1 MIYNRIAAQMA
12 LGMIMNNVSILYNA
26 RYKLSPNDFKPI
38 LWQYYLFSAIEIIV
52 ESGCEE
58 VDENTITAFLLSSDK
73 YKPMLEVLKENS
85 YSEFIRAIKEAVK
98 DGNQSFDYYYDQVKK
113 YSLVRDYKA
122 QGFNVDAIYD
132 EGKDE
137 AEQKQKL
144 NSMGIE
150 EILNHFD
157 SIQVRMKSEYSKE
170 APIEESW
177 VGENTHELLELFK
190 QTPATGCVLNSPY
203 LSTISAGWQRGHLI
217 LRTMP
222 SGTGKTA
229 QAIGDLC
236 LVCCKKVWD
245 VKKNKYVDN
254 PQYQGRGFYIH
265 TEQKQW
271 EEVMPRF
278 LSYISNVECYRIMRG
293 QLTEYEEQKVEEAGT
308 ILKESGIRLINLPQF
323 TMKSI
328 RDTIKNMVLQ
338 YGCTYGIF
346 DYIFDNTNCMQEY
359 RQKVGNSGRQDMMFL
374 AVATDLKEMA
384 EEYNIG
390 LMSMTQT
397 NGKEKQIGNGAA
409 DESCVFGSTQ
419 MKNKLDTGVVSL
431 FPKKSE
437 LELIAPLID
446 NSPFG
451 DKISI
456 NMVTSVYKG
465 RYNMYGATIKIW
477 QHLDRNTGRLT
488 DYFCTDADNEPIQV
502 DRTVLEGVELV

>member
-1 MIYNRIAAQMA
+1 MIYDRVSASILLAM
-12 LGMIMNNVSILYNA
+12 LMNNPTILYNQ
-26 RYKLSPNDFKPI
+26 RYKIYRKDFAPI
-38 LWQYYLFSAIEIIV
+38 LFHYYLFGCIENIACTGV
-52 ESGCEE
+52 EEI
-58 VDENTITAFLLSSDK
+58 DANTITAFITSSDK
-73 YKPMLEVLKENS
+73 YKEQYQVLKDND
-85 YSEFIRAIKEAVK
+85 YVDFIGQYKEIVADSDK
-98 DGNQSFDYYYDQVKK
+98 TADFYYNNVKK
-113 YSLVRDYKA
+113 YSLVREYKDK
-122 QGFNVDAIYD
+122 GFDITDIYD

-137 AEQKQKL
+137 SEQKQKL
-144 NSMGIE
+144 NSLSID
-150 EILNHFD
+150 EILNHFE
-157 SIQVRMKSEYSKE
+157 SIQVALKSEYSSE
-170 APIEESW
+170 APVEESW
-177 VGENTHELLELFK
+177 AGDNTHELLKIFK
-190 QTPATGCVLNSPY
+190 EQPAIGCVLNSPY

-236 LVCCKKVWD
+236 LVCCKKIWD
-245 VKKNKYVDN
+245 AKKNEYVDN
-254 PQYQGRGFYIH
+254 PQYQGKGFYIH
-265 TEQKQW
+265 TEQKQQ
-271 EEVMPRF
+271 EEITPRF

-293 QLTEYEEQKVEEAGT
+293 QLTEYEEQKVEEAGE
-308 ILKESGIRLINLPQF
+308 ILRDSGIRLINLPQF

-328 RDTIKNMVLQ
+328 RDVIKNMVLQ
-338 YGCTYGIF
+338 YGCTYGVF
-346 DYIFDNTNCMQEY
+346 DYIFDNTFCMQEY
-359 RQKVGNSGRQDMMFL
+359 RSKVGNSGRQDMMFL

-384 EEYNIG
+384 EEFNIG

-397 NGKEKQIGNGAA
+397 NGKEKSIGNGAA

-451 DKISI
+451 NKENI

-465 RYNMYGATIKIW
+465 RYNMYGKAIKIW

-488 DYFCTDADNEPIQV
+488 DYFCTNEDNEPVQV
-502 DRTVLEGVELV
+502 DRTMLEGVELV

>member
-1 MIYNRIAAQMA
+1 MIYNRIAAQMTI
-12 LGMIMNNVSILYNA
+12 GMVLNNVSILYNS
-26 RYKLSPNDFKPI
+26 RFKLTHDDFKPI
-38 LWQYYLFSAIEIIV
+38 LWQYYLFSAVEIIA

-58 VDENTITAFLLSSDK
+58 IDANIITAFLLSSEK
-73 YKPMLEVLKENS
+73 YQAMLNVLKEND
-85 YSEFIRAIKEAVK
+85 YVEFIGAIKEAVK
-98 DGNQSFDYYYDQVKK
+98 DGAKGFEYYYDQVKK
-113 YSLVRDYKA
+113 YSLVRNYKA
-122 QGFNVDAIYD
+122 LGFNVEDIYD

-144 NSMGIE
+144 NSMTID

-157 SIQVRMKSEYSKE
+157 AIQNRMKAEYSKE
-170 APIEESW
+170 TPVEESW
-177 VGENTHELLELFK
+177 VGANTHELLQVFK

-236 LVCCKKVWD
+236 LVCCKKIWD

-254 PQYQGRGFYIH
+254 PQYQGHGFYIH

-293 QLTEYEEQKVEEAGT
+293 QLTEYEEQKVEEAGQ
-308 ILKESGIRLINLPQF
+308 ILLDSGIRLINLPQF

-328 RDTIKNMVLQ
+328 RATIKNMVLQ

-346 DYIFDNTNCMQEY
+346 DYIFDNTFCMQEY
-359 RQKVGNSGRQDMMFL
+359 RSKVGNSGRQDMMFL

-384 EEYNIG
+384 E
-390 LMSMTQT
+390 
-397 NGKEKQIGNGAA
+397 EKQIGNGAA

-451 DKISI
+451 DKANI

-477 QHLDRNTGRLT
+477 QHLDRNTGRLI
-488 DYFCTDADNEPIQV
+488 DYFCTNADNEPIQV

>member
-12 LGMIMNNVSILYNA
+12 MGMVMNNVSILYNS
-26 RYKLSPNDFKPI
+26 RFKLTHEDFKPI
-38 LWQYYLFSAIEIIV
+38 LWHFYLFSAIEIIA

-58 VDENTITAFLLSSDK
+58 IDANTITAFLLSSDK
-73 YKPMLEVLKENS
+73 YKSMLEVLKDND
-85 YSEFIRAIKEAVK
+85 YVDFVTAIKGAVQ
-98 DGNQSFDYYYDQVKK
+98 DGNQGFEYYYDQVKK
-113 YSLVRDYKA
+113 YSLVRNYKTL
-122 QGFNVDAIYD
+122 GFNVDSIYD
-132 EGKDE
+132 EAQDE
-137 AEQKQKL
+137 AEQKQRL
-144 NSMGIE
+144 NSMTID
-150 EILNHFD
+150 EILNHFEL
-157 SIQVRMKSEYSKE
+157 IQTKMKAEYSRE
-170 APIEESW
+170 TPIEESW
-177 VGENTHELLELFK
+177 VGENVHELLQVFK

-236 LVCCKKVWD
+236 LVCCKKIWD

-254 PQYQGRGFYIH
+254 PQYQGKGFYIH

-271 EEVMPRF
+271 EEIVPRF

-293 QLTEYEEQKVEEAGT
+293 QLTEYEEQKVEEAGA
-308 ILKESGIRLINLPQF
+308 ILKDSGIRLINLPQF
-323 TMKSI
+323 TMGSI
-328 RDTIKNMVLQ
+328 RNTIKNMVLQ
-338 YGCTYGIF
+338 YGCTYGVF
-346 DYIFDNTNCMQEY
+346 DYIFDNTCCMQEY

-374 AVATDLKEMA
+374 AVATELKEMA

-437 LELIAPLID
+437 LELIAPMIE

-451 DKISI
+451 DKMNI
-456 NMVTSVYKG
+456 NMITSVYKG
-465 RYNMYGATIKIW
+465 RYNMYGQTIKIW

-502 DRTVLEGVELV
+502 DRTVLEGVELI

>member
-12 LGMIMNNVSILYNA
+12 MGMVMNNVSILYNS
-26 RYKLSPNDFKPI
+26 RFKLTHEDFKPI
-38 LWQYYLFSAIEIIV
+38 LWHFYLFSAIEIIA

-58 VDENTITAFLLSSDK
+58 IDANTITAFLLSSDK
-73 YKPMLEVLKENS
+73 YKSMLEVLKDND
-85 YSEFIRAIKEAVK
+85 YVDFVTAIKGAVQ
-98 DGNQSFDYYYDQVKK
+98 DGNQGFEYYYDQVKK
-113 YSLVRDYKA
+113 YSLVRNYKA
-122 QGFNVDAIYD
+122 LGFNVDSIYD
-132 EGKDE
+132 ESQDE

-144 NSMGIE
+144 NSMTID
-150 EILNHFD
+150 EILNHFEL
-157 SIQVRMKSEYSKE
+157 IQTKMKAEYSRE
-170 APIEESW
+170 TPIEESW
-177 VGENTHELLELFK
+177 VGENVHELLQVFK

-236 LVCCKKVWD
+236 LVCCKKIWD

-254 PQYQGRGFYIH
+254 PQYQGKGFYIH

-271 EEVMPRF
+271 EEIMPRF

-293 QLTEYEEQKVEEAGT
+293 QLTEYEEQKVEEAGA
-308 ILKESGIRLINLPQF
+308 ILKDSGIRLINLPQF
-323 TMKSI
+323 SMSSI
-328 RDTIKNMVLQ
+328 RNTVKNMVLQ
-338 YGCTYGIF
+338 YGCTYGVF
-346 DYIFDNTNCMQEY
+346 DYIFDNTVCMQEY

-374 AVATDLKEMA
+374 AVATELKEMA

-437 LELIAPLID
+437 LELIAPMIE

-451 DKISI
+451 DKMNI
-456 NMVTSVYKG
+456 NMITSVYKG
-465 RYNMYGATIKIW
+465 RYNMYGQTIKIW

-502 DRTVLEGVELV
+502 DRTVLDGVELV